1 MPPRPRPRGLP
12 VILALL
18 LLGVV
23 GCVSGSAAPP
33 EPKRTST
40 GPTNASSAVLG
51 GPRTIDPCAMTDPAA
66 LRRFGHVT
74 RAGTVSLD
82 YCLLH
87 VRTGD
92 GSLLQL
98 AVGELHH
105 VDPAVVTRDAPVTR
119 RGPFRLVREAPLP
132 GHCTRLIL
140 FSDGIAM
147 EVSADLLRG
156 DPGSGLCSVA
166 EAGAQEAVT
175 AIDRGRLRHRRFAPN
190 SLALTDP
197 CRLVAPDVVR
207 RVPGLGGARP
217 HSTPA
222 RHQCRWGEQS
232 ARASRVRLVHTAGD
246 PPRKLNAT
254 AVTER
259 IAGRRTVVSIVGGDP
274 RTPLCMAETAHIP
287 FGAANSGQVE
297 VAMLVVALP
306 GGDGI
311 DACEYTRGLAER
323 IWPRLP
329 AR

>member
-1 MPPRPRPRGLP
+1 
-12 VILALL
+12 
-18 LLGVV
+18 
-23 GCVSGSAAPP
+23 
-33 EPKRTST
+33 
-40 GPTNASSAVLG
+40 
-51 GPRTIDPCAMTDPAA
+51 MTDPAA

-87 VRTGD
+87 VRMGN

-98 AVGELHH
+98 AVGELRH
-105 VDPAVVTRDAPVTR
+105 VDPATVTRGRPVTR
-119 RGPFRLVREAPLP
+119 RGPFRIVREAPLP
-132 GHCTRLIL
+132 GHCTRLIV

-166 EAGAQEAVT
+166 EAGAREAVT
-175 AIDRGRLRHRRFAPN
+175 AIGRGRLEHRRFAPN

-197 CRLVAPDVVR
+197 CRLVESDVVG
-207 RVPGLGGARP
+207 RVPGLGRARP

-222 RHQCRWGEQS
+222 RHQCRWGEKS
-232 ARASRVRLVHTAGD
+232 ARESRVRLVHTAGD
-246 PPRKLNAT
+246 PPRRLNAT
-254 AVTER
+254 AVIER

-274 RTPLCMAETAHIP
+274 RMPLCMAETAHLP
-287 FGAANSGQVE
+287 FGAADSGQVE
-297 VAMLVVALP
+297 VAMLVVAVP

-311 DACEYTRGLAER
+311 DACEYARGLAER